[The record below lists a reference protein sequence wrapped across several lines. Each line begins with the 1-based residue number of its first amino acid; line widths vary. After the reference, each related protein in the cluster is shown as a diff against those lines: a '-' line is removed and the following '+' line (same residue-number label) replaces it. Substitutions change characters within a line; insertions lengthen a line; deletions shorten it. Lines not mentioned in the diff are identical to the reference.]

1 MSFVVQNNNKEYVNL
16 TNRELEVLE
25 LVSYGYSNKKIADK
39 LYVSTYT
46 IKAHVSSLFSKIS
59 AKNRVDATR
68 IYNKVKVKLK
78 SYL

>member
-16 TNRELEVLE
+16 TNRELKVLE

-39 LYVSTYT
+39 LYVSTHT
-46 IKAHVSSLFSKIS
+46 IKAHVSSLFSKIG

-68 IYNKVKVKLK
+68 IYITKLK
-78 SYL
+78 